1 MVPRIV
7 NSYVVSVTVPDITA
21 DLGLGLCLS
30 LRSTTFSPHTLS
42 AQVSTQF
49 AFWVRLTWWVGYEF
63 EWLLY
68 EFADAVGE
76 RELLQHGPVEMLV
89 GQF

>member
-1 MVPRIV
+1 MAPRIV
-7 NSYVVSVTVPDITA
+7 NSYVVSVWVLLSRKGQSLISRRTLVWA
-21 DLGLGLCLS
+21 SLS
-30 LRSTTFSPHTLS
+30 LSLSPIDEVLALTLS
-42 AQVSTQF
+42 RLRF

-76 RELLQHGPVEMLV
+76 RELLVFG
-89 GQF
+89 F